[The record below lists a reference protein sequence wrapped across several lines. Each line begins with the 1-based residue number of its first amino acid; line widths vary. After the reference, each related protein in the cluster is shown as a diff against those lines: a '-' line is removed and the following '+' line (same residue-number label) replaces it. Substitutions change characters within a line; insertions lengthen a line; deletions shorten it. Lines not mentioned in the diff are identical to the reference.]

1 MSVMLNVGLCA
12 GSLILSFIAGA
23 FADADKEDGFLV
35 KTIKLILGITSI
47 LAGMYYFAI
56 LELLFIGGE
65 TLEIGPLHAFV
76 LFIAGVGLSW
86 SALTVGDCLKNKA
99 KKVLGGSH
107 G

>member
-1 MSVMLNVGLCA
+1 MSVMLNVGLCG
-12 GSLILSFIAGA
+12 GSLLLSLVTGA
-23 FADADKEDGFLV
+23 FADADKESGFLI

-65 TLEIGPLHAFV
+65 TLEIGPLHVFV

-86 SALTVGDCLKNKA
+86 SGLTVGNCLKTKA
-99 KKVLGGSH
+99 KIALGGNH